1 MSDTLFPEVERYI
14 EEVGMLNKLKG
25 HQAQLYRILGQ
36 GRTRSKELDLPP
48 AVIERK
54 MELVAFKPLQE
65 PEIPTPVKSEIEEVR
80 KNLES
85 ELARLKKAEE
95 QKKLANQVLRQLQG
109 INCGIKD
116 NRFFAGRLILSS
128 EKGGKEWTWSLTP
141 YYPIIANIPPD
152 PAYIANAFVSAEK
165 VLQDIILPPEIFET
179 KLHLAWQ
186 LARHFTIGEKVLIID
201 VARMYKVAGQP
212 DRFWNAPKKGTFV
225 DMVDAAFIANLINWL
240 KHPGGKAFSFAQATL
255 HQAHGRNAKAF
266 YLPVNVEGTQTRP
279 VIFMEKK

>member
-36 GRTRSKELDLPP
+36 GCTRSKELGFPP
-48 AVIERK
+48 ATIERK

-65 PEIPTPVKSEIEEVR
+65 PEIPTSVKAEIEEVR

-85 ELARLKKAEE
+85 ELALLKTVEV
-95 QKKLANQVLRQLQG
+95 QNKLANQVLRQLQG

-128 EKGGKEWTWSLTP
+128 EKAGKEWKWSLTSH
-141 YYPIIANIPPD
+141 YPIIANIPPD
-152 PAYIANAFVSAEK
+152 PAYIENAFTSAEK
-165 VLQDIILPPEIFET
+165 ILQGIILSPEIFET
-179 KLHLAWQ
+179 KLNLAWQ

-240 KHPGGKAFSFAQATL
+240 KQPGEKAFSFTQATL

-266 YLPVNVEGTQTRP
+266 FLPVNLEGTQTRP
-279 VIFMEKK
+279 VIYMEKK